1 MLRLMHPHGHA
12 LRSLPGAAATP
23 ALQRSLCYGHRRLP
37 TAPRTVA
44 TIKPTPRN
52 SFSTTAT
59 RFNTQTTSPPP
70 PPPPPSSS
78 SKPKRSR
85 LYRAGR
91 AFFIITVGLPVAGSL
106 AYYAYDALSET
117 EGDVLHTKRPRHV
130 IGGPKNLVMTH
141 GCRGSVLKA
150 EEIHQNDPRQRLVIL
165 GSGWGAVS
173 VINQLDP
180 KKFHVTVVSPTN
192 YFLFTPLLPSAT
204 VGTLELR
211 SLIEPIR
218 RLLSRLGGYYLE
230 GRAEDVDFESQLVEV
245 SGVNGSEGR
254 KFYVPYDKL
263 IIAVGSESM
272 THGVEGLEHCSFLKS
287 ITDARDIRKKV
298 MENFEKASL
307 PTTTEEERRQLL
319 SFVIC
324 GGGPTGVEFAAEL
337 YDFLKEDFVGYFPAI
352 PPEEVQVHLIQ
363 SAGHILNTYDLKIS
377 EMTEAKFKRENIHV
391 VTNSRVVKVNPT
403 SVAYKEKETGKEYE
417 VPFGVCLW
425 STGVGMTPLVKTLVA
440 KLPDGSQKNKHAIE
454 TDSYMRVIG
463 TPEETVYAIGDC
475 ATIPQPNFVERVM
488 EILKEND
495 KNGDNVLSYDEF
507 QQLANKIIAKHTVLK
522 VFLGRLDKVFK
533 KYDKDGNGT
542 LDMDEIRDFLVDA
555 EKQCTALPA
564 TAQVANQQGKFVGK
578 RINVLHSIE
587 DNPAEVAKLPS
598 FSYKHLGSLA
608 YIGGNDAVLDLGK
621 GVVYGG
627 IGSEYLWRS
636 VYFSEQVSFR
646 TRLLLLVDWSKRAL
660 FGRDISKF

>member
-1 MLRLMHPHGHA
+1 MLRLIRTQGHHH
-12 LRSLPGAAATP
+12 LRPLTRA
-23 ALQRSLCYGHRRLP
+23 
-37 TAPRTVA
+37 
-44 TIKPTPRN
+44 
-52 SFSTTAT
+52 TTASSFQQSLHSAPQHH
-59 RFNTQTTSPPP
+59 RLSAVRNYA
-70 PPPPPSSS
+70 SS
-78 SKPKRSR
+78 SKPQASTPPPPKPKKSR
-85 LYRAGR
+85 LFRVGR
-91 AFFIITVGLPVAGSL
+91 AIILGGLGVPVVGGL
-106 AYYAYDALSET
+106 AYYTYDSFYGT
-117 EGDVLHTKRPRHV
+117 YGDIMHQKRPIHV

-165 GSGWGAVS
+165 GSGWGSVS

-211 SLIEPIR
+211 SLIEPVR
-218 RLLSRLGGYYLE
+218 RLLARVGGYYLE
-230 GRAEDVDFESQLVEV
+230 GRAEDIDFENQLVEV
-245 SGVNGSEGR
+245 SGVNDSEGR

-263 IIAVGSESM
+263 VIAVGSESM
-272 THGVEGLEHCSFLKS
+272 THGVEGLEHCNFLKS

-307 PTTTEEERRQLL
+307 PTTTDEERRQLL

-337 YDFLKEDFVGYFPAI
+337 YDFLNEDLVGYFPAI
-352 PPEEVQVHLIQ
+352 PPEEVQVHIIQ

-377 EMTEAKFKRENIHV
+377 EMTEAKFKRDNINV

-403 SVAYKEKETGKEYE
+403 SVVFKDKATGKQLE

-440 KLPDGSQKNKHAIE
+440 KLPEGSQLNKHAIE
-454 TDSYMRVIG
+454 TDRYMRVLG
-463 TPEETVYAIGDC
+463 TPEGTVYAIGDC
-475 ATIPQPNFVERVM
+475 ATIPQPHFVDKVM
-488 EILKEND
+488 SILKEND
-495 KNGDNVLSYDEF
+495 TNGDNVLSYEEF
-507 QQLANKIIAKHTVLK
+507 QVLANKIIAKHNVLK
-522 VFLGRLDKVFK
+522 VFLGRLDKVFEQ
-533 KYDKDGNGT
+533 YDKDHSGT
-542 LDMDEIRDFLVDA
+542 LDLDEIRAFLVDT
-555 EKQCTALPA
+555 EKSCTALPA

-578 RINVLHSIE
+578 RINALHEIE
-587 DNPAEVAKLPS
+587 NDPVAVAALPQ
-598 FSYKHLGSLA
+598 FNYKHLGSLA
-608 YIGGNDAVLDLGK
+608 YIGGGGAALDMGQGL
-621 GVVYGG
+621 VYGG

-636 VYFSEQVSFR
+636 VYFGEQVSVR
-646 TRLLLLVDWSKRAL
+646 TRLLLMMDWSKRAI